1 MSSRAHSDPLFHKL
15 SIMKFDDVFRYSV
28 NNFLHQYGTDRLPPS
43 FNGMF
48 TLMRNTDDRNSR
60 DSFYNYSVSI
70 PIKKSL
76 SVFPRVVFIPIWN
89 RLSSVLQCIESHK
102 YFKADCMEEILNR
115 YGEFRECD
123 NLNCE
128 ECY

>member
-1 MSSRAHSDPLFHKL
+1 MSSRAHSDPLFHRL

-28 NNFLHQYGTDRLPPS
+28 NNCLHQYGTDKFPLS

-48 TLMRNTDDRNSR
+48 TLMRSTDDRN
-60 DSFYNYSVSI
+60 NYSVST
-70 PIKKSL
+70 PIKRSL
-76 SVFPRVVFIPIWN
+76 SIFPRVVFIPIWN

-115 YGEFRECD
+115 YGEFIECD